1 MLMHK
6 ECVNNDAMANNIVR
20 SIRTR
25 LNTVFLTIL
34 ILLPNYGKTYFI
46 IIIIIIILRNYN

>member
-6 ECVNNDAMANNIVR
+6 ECVNNDAMVNNIVQ
-20 SIRTR
+20 SVRTR

-34 ILLPNYGKTYFI
+34 ILLPNYEKTYS
-46 IIIIIIILRNYN
+46 IIIILRNYN